1 MGLDAAIYETNFAKG
16 LRSGLASG
24 EDKALP
30 TFPQALA
37 AALGVTEDKV
47 VGALD
52 ASPAAYRFAI
62 QLAVVSWS
70 TPAARAAG
78 LHDLGLA
85 LVGTSKQGD
94 LALADTMAKLAL
106 KAALPA
112 AIRASKG
119 KDVGKDADVE
129 AKAVAIEGSPATAQL
144 ATDAAASVGAVLVD
158 VKQANPNDP
167 AIRAV
172 ASSFAAANVAKF
184 ALQSADPILT
194 AILCAFTAEQSSL
207 AAGGTDAALVA
218 CAAVAVAALGGAI
231 ATKKAKKG

>member
-1 MGLDAAIYETNFAKG
+1 MGFDVVAYETALAKG
-16 LRSGLASG
+16 IRGNFIVG
-24 EDKALP
+24 EDKALL
-30 TFPQALA
+30 TFGQVLA
-37 AALGVTEDKV
+37 GALGVTEDKV

-52 ASPAAYRFAI
+52 ASPAAYRFAV
-62 QLAVVSWS
+62 QLAGASWS
-70 TPAARAAG
+70 TPATRASG

-85 LVGTSKQGD
+85 LAGTSKQDD
-94 LALADTMAKLAL
+94 LVLTTTMAKLAL

-112 AIRASKG
+112 ALRASKG
-119 KDVGKDADVE
+119 KDVGKDTDIE

-144 ATDAAASVGAVLVD
+144 ATDAAASMGVVLVD

-184 ALQSADPILT
+184 ALQSADPTLT

-207 AAGGTDAALVA
+207 ASGTDAALIA
-218 CAAVAVAALGGAI
+218 CAAVAVSALGGAV
-231 ATKKAKKG
+231 AAKKAKEG